1 MFSTTLMDLSKL
13 RKHLCVPLF
22 LFAIFTEFTMS
33 KDPLYLTLST
43 LGDSLFIKIMV
54 YTLGCIVLAFI
65 IYFFVA
71 LFEESLFYLD
81 NYLPNTLFFCGYA
94 LIGLGLLVIGNFV
107 TGLPS
112 SVFNIYW
119 HFGFLAFGFDL
130 LSSHIEFNNKKTTSK
145 LNFMIQQKLLFIS
158 GFCIKF

>member
-22 LFAIFTEFTMS
+22 LCAILTELAMS
-33 KDPLYLTLST
+33 KDPLFLTLST

-54 YTLGCIVLAFI
+54 YILGCIGLAFI

-71 LFEESLFYLD
+71 LIEQSLFYLD

-94 LIGLGLLVIGNFV
+94 FIGLGLLVIGNFV

-130 LSSHIEFNNKKTTSK
+130 LSSHIEFNNKRP
-145 LNFMIQQKLLFIS
+145 LIS
-158 GFCIKF
+158 